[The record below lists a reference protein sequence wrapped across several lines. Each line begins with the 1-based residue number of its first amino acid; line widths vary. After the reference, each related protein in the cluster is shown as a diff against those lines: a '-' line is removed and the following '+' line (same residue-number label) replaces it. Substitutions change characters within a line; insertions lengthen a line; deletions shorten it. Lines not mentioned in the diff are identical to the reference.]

1 MIDLCRDIQASQ
13 MNTRSVNR
21 QPRFV
26 GFVGEAWG
34 SIGLRGL
41 GLFWVVAEK

>member
-21 QPRFV
+21 
-26 GFVGEAWG
+26 EAWG
-34 SIGLRGL
+34 SLGLRGL
-41 GLFWVVAEK
+41 GLVWVVAEK